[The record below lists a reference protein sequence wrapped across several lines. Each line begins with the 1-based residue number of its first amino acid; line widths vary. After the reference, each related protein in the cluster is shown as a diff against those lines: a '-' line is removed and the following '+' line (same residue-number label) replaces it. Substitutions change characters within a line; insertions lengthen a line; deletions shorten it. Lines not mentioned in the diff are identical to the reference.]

1 MSIRS
6 SCSTAAGWR
15 QRCTKTSYVKAIWFE
30 RLGGPD
36 VLEVRDLPEPVPG
49 DGEVLVD
56 VEAVGVNYRDVYE
69 RTREHYGVDPPAVI
83 GAEAGGTT
91 ASGER
96 LVWNAVPHS
105 YAEQVAVPRAKAVT
119 VPDGVA
125 TDVAVAVVLQGI
137 TAHYLSHD
145 SYPIQPGDRVVV
157 HAAAGGVGQLLTQ
170 LAKLRGGYV
179 IATASSDEKRARA
192 RALGADEALSYDEFV
207 EHAKGLDV
215 AAVYDGIGKT
225 TFLAGFDALA
235 PTGRMILYGSAS
247 GRPDPVDPHILESK
261 GSLYLQR
268 PTLGTYTRTRELLE
282 RRAADVFALVASGE
296 LEVEIG
302 GRYPLDDAR
311 RAHEDLE
318 ARKTTGK
325 LLLVP

>member
-1 MSIRS
+1 M
-6 SCSTAAGWR
+6 
-15 QRCTKTSYVKAIWFE
+15 KAIWFE

-36 VLEVRDLPEPVPG
+36 VLEARDVPEPVPG
-49 DGEVLVD
+49 DGEVLVR

-91 ASGER
+91 ADGER
-96 LVWNAVPHS
+96 LVWSAVPHS
-105 YAEQVAVPRAKAVT
+105 YAELVAVPRAKAVG

-125 TDVAVAVVLQGI
+125 TDLAVAVLLQGM
-137 TAHYLSHD
+137 TAHYLAHD
-145 SYPIQPGDRVVV
+145 SYPIGAGDRVVV

-179 IATASSDEKRARA
+179 IATASSGEKRALA
-192 RALGADEALSYDEFV
+192 RDLGADETLSYQEFV
-207 EHAKGLDV
+207 ENAKELNV
-215 AAVYDGIGKT
+215 AAVYDGIGRT
-225 TFLAGFDALA
+225 TFAAGFDALA

-247 GRPDPVDPHILESK
+247 GRPDPVDPHTLESK

-268 PTLGTYTRTRELLE
+268 PTLGTYTRTPELLAA
-282 RRAADVFALVASGE
+282 RAADVFDLVASGD
-296 LEVEIG
+296 LKVEIG
-302 GRYPLDDAR
+302 GRYPLVEAR

-318 ARKTTGK
+318 ARTTTGK
-325 LLLVP
+325 LLLIP

>member
-1 MSIRS
+1 
-6 SCSTAAGWR
+6 
-15 QRCTKTSYVKAIWFE
+15 VKAIWFE
-30 RLGGPD
+30 QLGGPD
-36 VLEVRDLPEPVPG
+36 VLEARDVPEPVPG

-83 GAEAGGTT
+83 GAEAGGT
-91 ASGER
+91 ASDGER

-105 YAEQVAVPRAKAVT
+105 YAEQVAVPRARAVS

-125 TDVAVAVVLQGI
+125 TDLAVAVLLQGM
-137 TAHYLSHD
+137 TAHYLAHD
-145 SYPIQPGDRVVV
+145 SYPIRAGDRVVV

-170 LAKLRGGYV
+170 IAKLRGGYV
-179 IATASSDEKRARA
+179 IATASSGDKRALA
-192 RALGADEALSYDEFV
+192 RDLGADETLSYDEFV
-207 EHAKGLDV
+207 ENAKDLNV

-225 TFLAGFDALA
+225 TFDAGFDALA

-247 GRPDPVDPHILESK
+247 GRPSPVDPHTLESK

-268 PTLGTYTRTRELLE
+268 PTLGTYTRTPELL
-282 RRAADVFALVASGE
+282 RARAADVFALVGSGA
-296 LEVEIG
+296 LKVEIG
-302 GRYPLDDAR
+302 GRYPLADAR

-325 LLLVP
+325 LLLIP

>member
-1 MSIRS
+1 M
-6 SCSTAAGWR
+6 
-15 QRCTKTSYVKAIWFE
+15 KAIWFE

-36 VLEVRDLPEPVPG
+36 VLEVRDVPEPVPG

-56 VEAVGVNYRDVYE
+56 IEAVGVNYRDVYE
-69 RTREHYGVDPPAVI
+69 RTRDHYGVDPPAVL

-91 ASGER
+91 PEGER
-96 LVWNAVPHS
+96 LVWSAVPHS
-105 YAEQVAVPRAKAVT
+105 YAEKVAVPRAKAVS

-125 TDVAVAVVLQGI
+125 TDLAVAALLQGM
-137 TAHYLSHD
+137 TAHYLAHD
-145 SYPIQPGDRVVV
+145 SYPIQAGDRVVV

-170 LAKLRGGYV
+170 LAKLRDAYV
-179 IATASSDEKRARA
+179 IATASSDEKRALA
-192 RALGADEALSYDEFV
+192 RDLGADETLSYEEFV
-207 EHAKGLDV
+207 ENAKDLNV

-225 TFLAGFDALA
+225 TFDAGFDALA

-247 GRPDPVDPHILESK
+247 GRPDPVDPHTLEAK

-268 PTLGTYTRTRELLE
+268 PTLGTYTGTSEMLATRS
-282 RRAADVFALVASGE
+282 AAVFALVASGD
-296 LEVEIG
+296 LKVEIG
-302 GRYPLDDAR
+302 ARYPLEEAR

-325 LLLVP
+325 VLLVP

>member
-1 MSIRS
+1 M
-6 SCSTAAGWR
+6 
-15 QRCTKTSYVKAIWFE
+15 KAIWFE

-36 VLEVRDLPEPVPG
+36 VLEVRDVPEPVPG

-56 VEAVGVNYRDVYE
+56 VQAVGVNYRDVYE

-91 ASGER
+91 GDGER

-105 YAEQVAVPRAKAVT
+105 YAERVAVPRAKAVT
-119 VPDGVA
+119 VPDGVD
-125 TDVAVAVVLQGI
+125 TDIAVAVVLQGI
-137 TAHYLSHD
+137 TAHYLVHD
-145 SYPIQPGDRVVV
+145 SYPIQAGDRVVV

-179 IATASSDEKRARA
+179 IATASSDEKRALA
-192 RALGADEALSYDEFV
+192 RELGADETLSYDEFV
-207 EHAKGLDV
+207 EHAKDLDV

-247 GRPDPVDPHILESK
+247 GRPDPVDPHMLESK

-268 PTLGTYTRTRELLE
+268 PTLGTYTRTRDLLE

-296 LEVEIG
+296 LKVEIG
-302 GRYPLDDAR
+302 GRYPLADAR

>member
-1 MSIRS
+1 
-6 SCSTAAGWR
+6 
-15 QRCTKTSYVKAIWFE
+15 VKAIWFE

-36 VLEVRDLPEPVPG
+36 VLEVRDVPEPVPG

-56 VEAVGVNYRDVYE
+56 VQAVGVNYRDVYE

-91 ASGER
+91 GDGER

-105 YAEQVAVPRAKAVT
+105 YAERVAVPRAKAVT
-119 VPDGVA
+119 VPDGVD
-125 TDVAVAVVLQGI
+125 TDIAVAVVLQGI
-137 TAHYLSHD
+137 TAHYLVHD
-145 SYPIQPGDRVVV
+145 SYPIQAGDRVVV

-179 IATASSDEKRARA
+179 IATASSDEKRALA
-192 RALGADEALSYDEFV
+192 RELGADETLSYDEFV
-207 EHAKGLDV
+207 EHAKDLDV

-247 GRPDPVDPHILESK
+247 GRPDPVDPHMLESK

-268 PTLGTYTRTRELLE
+268 PTLGTYTRTRDLLE

-296 LEVEIG
+296 LKVEIG
-302 GRYPLDDAR
+302 GRYPLADAR